1 MSSIPPE
8 PSNPPA
14 SDTAPAS
21 PDAPPQANQAQALQA
36 TQSPEVP
43 QASESPQAA
52 GTAPTPG
59 GENAPNLKGLPPI
72 KRAQV
77 IGAEGT
83 APPGAGRDAG
93 RDSGRREHSRP
104 GRARED
110 RSGQVAAPDTRS
122 TLRAVSDEGGALL
135 DDATAAHLETLMKG
149 AADRAGDKPH
159 AEKKPRAHESHD
171 IVPRGGKQAA
181 PVRGPRVVQSGREH
195 RTGKVVSVG
204 PQDIFIEFGP
214 KELGVLPRLQ
224 FKDDELPAVGSELE
238 VIVDKFSAEESLFIC
253 SRPGAVVK
261 AAWELL
267 EVGQTVEARVTGT
280 NKGGLE
286 LEVAGHRAFMP
297 ASQVSLDR
305 IPDLSVMVGEKLV
318 CQVAQL
324 DRRGSGNI
332 VLSRRDLLA
341 VERKEKAEKL
351 KGQLQEGQVLE
362 GTVRKIMPFGAFI
375 DLGGLD
381 GLCHLSDMT
390 YDRVTP
396 TEKNVQK
403 FVKEGDKV
411 RVQILKLDLENN
423 RISLGMK
430 QLGEDPFMSATKAD
444 IQEGATLS
452 GTVVRLT
459 EFGAF
464 VKLAEGVDG
473 LVHVSEISRRRIN
486 RPEDVLK
493 PDQVVQVKVLK
504 IDPDTRKIGLS
515 IKALLPEEAPPP
527 GSRDAR
533 MAEKRAAKDAAAA
546 ARLAEIAKET
556 PELRRQREKFR
567 NKQLTGGFGKALEK
581 DSNPFG
587 LTLGQH

>member
-1 MSSIPPE
+1 MQVHPMSST
-8 PSNPPA
+8 PPA
-14 SDTAPAS
+14 PATPPAPDAVPANLDAASAGPDAAPPAPA
-21 PDAPPQANQAQALQA
+21 PAPAAAA
-36 TQSPEVP
+36 
-43 QASESPQAA
+43 AA
-52 GTAPTPG
+52 GA
-59 GENAPNLKGLPPI
+59 ENAPNLKGLPPI

-83 APPGAGRDAG
+83 APPPSAREA
-93 RDSGRREHSRP
+93 RRREQAGP
-104 GRARED
+104 GRPRQD

-122 TLRAVSDEGGALL
+122 TLRAVSEEGGALL
-135 DDATAAHLETLMKG
+135 DEATAAQLEALMQG
-149 AADRAGDKPH
+149 AAGRAGERAP

-204 PQDIFIEFGP
+204 PQDIFVEFGP
-214 KELGVLPRLQ
+214 KELGVVPRAQ
-224 FKDDELPAVGSELE
+224 FTEEELPVVGAELE

-297 ASQVSLDR
+297 ASQVSLER
-305 IPDLSVMVGEKLV
+305 IPDLSVLVGEKLV

-341 VERKEKAEKL
+341 AERREKAEKL
-351 KGQLQEGQVLE
+351 KSELREGQVLE

-403 FVKEGDKV
+403 YVKEGDKV
-411 RVQILKLDLENN
+411 RVQVLKLDLEHN

-430 QLGEDPFMSATKAD
+430 QLSEDPFLAATKAD
-444 IQEGATLS
+444 IQEGATLT
-452 GTVVRLT
+452 GTVARLT

-473 LVHVSEISRRRIN
+473 LVHISEISRKRIN
-486 RPEDVLK
+486 RPEEVLK

-504 IDPDTRKIGLS
+504 IDPATRKIALS

-527 GSRDAR
+527 GSREAR
-533 MAEKRAAKDAAAA
+533 LAEKRAAKDAAAA
-546 ARLAEIAKET
+546 ARLAEITKET
-556 PELRRQREKFR
+556 PELRRLREKFR
-567 NKQLTGGFGKALEK
+567 NKQLAGGFGKALE
-581 DSNPFG
+581 SQPNPFG
-587 LTLGQH
+587 LTLGQR

>member
-1 MSSIPPE
+1 
-8 PSNPPA
+8 
-14 SDTAPAS
+14 
-21 PDAPPQANQAQALQA
+21 
-36 TQSPEVP
+36 
-43 QASESPQAA
+43 
-52 GTAPTPG
+52 
-59 GENAPNLKGLPPI
+59 
-72 KRAQV
+72 
-77 IGAEGT
+77 
-83 APPGAGRDAG
+83 
-93 RDSGRREHSRP
+93 
-104 GRARED
+104 
-110 RSGQVAAPDTRS
+110 
-122 TLRAVSDEGGALL
+122 
-135 DDATAAHLETLMKG
+135 
-149 AADRAGDKPH
+149 
-159 AEKKPRAHESHD
+159 
-171 IVPRGGKQAA
+171 
-181 PVRGPRVVQSGREH
+181 
-195 RTGKVVSVG
+195 
-204 PQDIFIEFGP
+204 
-214 KELGVLPRLQ
+214 
-224 FKDDELPAVGSELE
+224 
-238 VIVDKFSAEESLFIC
+238 
-253 SRPGAVVK
+253 
-261 AAWELL
+261 
-267 EVGQTVEARVTGT
+267 
-280 NKGGLE
+280 
-286 LEVAGHRAFMP
+286 
-297 ASQVSLDR
+297 
-305 IPDLSVMVGEKLV
+305 
-318 CQVAQL
+318 
-324 DRRGSGNI
+324 
-332 VLSRRDLLA
+332 
-341 VERKEKAEKL
+341 
-351 KGQLQEGQVLE
+351 
-362 GTVRKIMPFGAFI
+362 MPFGAFI

-430 QLGEDPFMSATKAD
+430 QLSEDPFLSATKAD

-504 IDPDTRKIGLS
+504 IDPGNRKIALS

-533 MAEKRAAKDAAAA
+533 MAEKRAAKDAASA

-567 NKQLTGGFGKALEK
+567 NKQLTGGFGKDLEK
-581 DSNPFG
+581 NSNPFG